1 MDLMLPAAVWVP
13 AALVAG
19 AVALG
24 LVADGLGRRAVAVGI
39 IALGL
44 IGAGAAGFYHAI
56 TGEAG
61 VAVGSF
67 ASGAGFTS
75 LPSVGYVLAGFAVVA
90 GYRRYA
96 TWDRG
101 PAMAGLVALG
111 AIFAHALLASLDI
124 VVLFVSLAGLAIVGY
139 SLVAGAGTRE
149 AEESAIRYFVQ
160 GAVATGLTV
169 YGFALVLGLGGS
181 TSYLEAGAALGG
193 APARPALLALGL
205 VLSVFAFKLG
215 AFPFHAWVP
224 DAYDRADAP
233 SVAFLASAPKIAG
246 VVALLVLV
254 RGTLFESGV
263 FAPAS
268 QLLSALAIGSLLFGS
283 FGMLRQTRVARLL
296 GYSAIAQIGY
306 ALLAIAAG
314 DAGVRA
320 ASILV
325 LTYAIGAA
333 GAFIALEAVQRVRP
347 AWDGSLDGLAG
358 LSREAPLLSGALA
371 AIMLSLTGIPL
382 LAGFWGKL
390 YVFIALVD
398 SGMVWLAVGAGVAAV
413 VSFGGYGSVIRAMYF
428 GPEPDVAAEMIQ
440 EADAGTSQE
449 GERGGSP
456 LAVTIVLG
464 LIIIGLGVAP
474 LVLGLGPV
482 FSLFSL

>member
-1 MDLMLPAAVWVP
+1 
-13 AALVAG
+13 
-19 AVALG
+19 
-24 LVADGLGRRAVAVGI
+24 
-39 IALGL
+39 
-44 IGAGAAGFYHAI
+44 
-56 TGEAG
+56 
-61 VAVGSF
+61 
-67 ASGAGFTS
+67 
-75 LPSVGYVLAGFAVVA
+75 
-90 GYRRYA
+90 
-96 TWDRG
+96 
-101 PAMAGLVALG
+101 MAGLVALG
-111 AIFAHALLASLDI
+111 ALFAHALLASLDI

-181 TSYLEAGAALGG
+181 TSYLEAGAVLGG
-193 APARPALLALGL
+193 AAARPALLALGL

-224 DAYDRADAP
+224 DAYDRADAA

-296 GYSAIAQIGY
+296 GYSAIAQMGY

-358 LSREAPLLSGALA
+358 LSREAPVLSGALA

-398 SGMVWLAVGAGVAAV
+398 GGMVWLAVGAGVAAV

-428 GPEPDVAAEMIQ
+428 GRATASADNPAPVEGVDSGGQFENDSAEIAPDRSATAEATR
-440 EADAGTSQE
+440 EADAAPWQA

-456 LAVTIVLG
+456 LAVTIVLA

-474 LVLGLGPV
+474 IVLGLGPV